1 MKKILFITLAVVIS
15 MAANA
20 QNQVWTDIVTAQP
33 SGYAVDANGDVEIS
47 SAEGLAWLIS
57 VVNGLNGCEPYDFDG
72 HAVSLVSD
80 VDLGGNE
87 WVPVGDAVASP
98 RLPFKGVFDGNR
110 HVISNLNIYDHSF
123 SKQYLGLFGYVSGAE
138 IHDVALDGG
147 NVYGGSY
154 CGGVAGWGDDGSIID
169 NCHINMTV
177 GSDFYPGGVVG
188 RNRNSTVRNCC
199 YVDDDFMAWDT
210 YSGGIAGINE
220 SDGGNAVVENCYFD
234 SKSEYTLNTRYFG
247 GIVGHNSV
255 IGTEGNAIVR
265 NCYAR
270 LVEHIGN
277 EGAIVGQN
285 DGGEVSNCYYNSG
298 YDIPV
303 IGNGDMTS
311 VDCSRFFINENV
323 GAVLQ
328 TPVSIGENVID
339 NLLDALNA
347 WVSVQTSPTLYN
359 EWCESSELLPF
370 FCYLIFADV
379 DESYVSENAVN
390 VYPNPASGSISV
402 SVNSGA
408 EIGSVS
414 LHDVSGRLV
423 KAQQSGFGSI
433 DISGLAT
440 GMYVMKVTLDDG
452 KVFEEKIVKE

>member
-1 MKKILFITLAVVIS
+1 

-20 QNQVWTDIVTAQP
+20 QNQVWTDIVTARP

-72 HAVSLVSD
+72 HTVSLVSD
-80 VDLGGNE
+80 VDL
-87 WVPVGDAVASP
+87 
-98 RLPFKGVFDGNR
+98 
-110 HVISNLNIYDHSF
+110 
-123 SKQYLGLFGYVSGAE
+123 
-138 IHDVALDGG
+138 GG

-154 CGGVAGWGDDGSIID
+154 CGGVAGWGDDGSVID

-188 RNRNSTVRNCC
+188 RNRNSTV
-199 YVDDDFMAWDT
+199 
-210 YSGGIAGINE
+210 S
-220 SDGGNAVVENCYFD
+220 
-234 SKSEYTLNTRYFG
+234 
-247 GIVGHNSV
+247 
-255 IGTEGNAIVR
+255 

-347 WVSVQTSPTLYN
+347 WVPVQTSPTLYN

-408 EIGSVS
+408 EIEVYHLGAS
-414 LHDVSGRLV
+414 LKDLGKKWFAFS
-423 KAQQSGFGSI
+423 
-433 DISGLAT
+433 
-440 GMYVMKVTLDDG
+440 TLNFQKEEIVG
-452 KVFEEKIVKE
+452 KLE